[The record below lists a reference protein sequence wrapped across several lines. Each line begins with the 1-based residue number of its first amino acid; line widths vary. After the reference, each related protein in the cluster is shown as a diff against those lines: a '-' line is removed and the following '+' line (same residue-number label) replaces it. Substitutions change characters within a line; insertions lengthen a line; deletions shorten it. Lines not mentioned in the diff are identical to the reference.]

1 MLNLA
6 FRIMAQNPKFQNQN
20 DDAAQDFAT
29 RWAKLNEAGQEIGS
43 MAALGREE
51 MTDELAGFPEAIE
64 AIGSTRWAIAQ
75 DTLADIDAILQPGL
89 TALHAIRARGQ
100 DTTAPA
106 LALWREFHAS
116 RSSLL
121 ALARTAGSTQ
131 EPVPA

>member
-1 MLNLA
+1 
-6 FRIMAQNPKFQNQN
+6 MAQDPKFQTQN
-20 DDAAQDFAT
+20 DDAMREFAA

-51 MTDELAGFPEAIE
+51 MTDELAGFPKAIE

-89 TALHAIRARGQ
+89 TALHAIKARGQ

-121 ALARTAGSTQ
+121 ALAGTTRNTQ

>member
-1 MLNLA
+1 
-6 FRIMAQNPKFQNQN
+6 MAQNPKFQTQN
-20 DDAAQDFAT
+20 DDAVRDFAAL
-29 RWAKLNEAGQEIGS
+29 WAKLNEAGQEIGS

-51 MTDELAGFPEAIE
+51 MTDEVAGFPKAIG
-64 AIGSTRWAIAQ
+64 AIGSTRWAIAR

-89 TALHAIRARGQ
+89 TALYAIKARGQ

-121 ALARTAGSTQ
+121 ALAKTARSPQ
-131 EPVPA
+131 ETVPA